1 MIDNEPMTDTRLAA
15 IIKSEID
22 RSDVNNTERLA
33 GDRSLAEAYYHSRE
47 LARGK
52 SCDGFSNIV
61 TADVS
66 SAIDN
71 ALADMLPAYAA
82 TDLQCQFEPSSAQDE
97 EAAEQESLIVSK
109 VLMDGS
115 KGFSVLRDALF
126 DCLLLRNCVLKV
138 SFDDAFDISLQ
149 EYDNVQV
156 QQLAAQFP
164 VIMQPDVT
172 EEQVNAEMEK
182 QGMSFAVPPEQ
193 NEDGT
198 LKFTIRKRVPVGRPI
213 IECFELGNFKLD
225 PEHDSIDVSK
235 CRFSAQASSVTTQ
248 SDLIEMGVDPE
259 VADAIP
265 DYQGTLATAYSGDSA
280 DRSTRFVEVYE
291 VFIRVDYDGDGIA
304 ELRRVV
310 LGGDSH
316 ILMNT
321 EVSHNQ
327 FVTGSTFPMP
337 HQWEGISLFDRLK
350 EIEDASTT
358 LMRQTIDNN
367 ENANLQRTIG
377 DPKYVELEDLAA
389 GVKRGFIRSK
399 KPMELMPMH
408 VTPLDQSTPLL
419 MEKLDRMRSE
429 RAGSSTDMSPQAM
442 PIGNET
448 AHGIERVMSKMEAMT
463 TMYVE
468 NFSDTVV
475 RELYLHIHRLMRQ
488 HGSEM
493 SMKVGNEYINVD
505 PSQWPE
511 RTKLSV
517 IVGSGLAEQTRKSQA
532 YAQVLMAQ
540 KELMAQG
547 IPWVTQDNLHAALT
561 ASSRANGI
569 DYPDAFFVDPSSDDG
584 KRLIQQ
590 AQQKAQQA
598 KQEQEQK
605 EMHTAMFQKA
615 LVEIVE
621 QTKRE
626 AKRLD
631 MENKIADRDLAI
643 EKEMNDMVHK
653 ATELELVHDTDVPAS
668 AV

>member
-52 SCDGFSNIV
+52 SCGGFSNIV

-291 VFIRVDYDGDGIA
+291 VFIRVDYDADGIA

-358 LMRQTIDNN
+358 LMRQTID
-367 ENANLQRTIG
+367 
-377 DPKYVELEDLAA
+377 
-389 GVKRGFIRSK
+389 
-399 KPMELMPMH
+399 
-408 VTPLDQSTPLL
+408 
-419 MEKLDRMRSE
+419 
-429 RAGSSTDMSPQAM
+429 
-442 PIGNET
+442 
-448 AHGIERVMSKMEAMT
+448 
-463 TMYVE
+463 
-468 NFSDTVV
+468 
-475 RELYLHIHRLMRQ
+475 
-488 HGSEM
+488 
-493 SMKVGNEYINVD
+493 
-505 PSQWPE
+505 
-511 RTKLSV
+511 
-517 IVGSGLAEQTRKSQA
+517 
-532 YAQVLMAQ
+532 
-540 KELMAQG
+540 
-547 IPWVTQDNLHAALT
+547 
-561 ASSRANGI
+561 
-569 DYPDAFFVDPSSDDG
+569 
-584 KRLIQQ
+584 
-590 AQQKAQQA
+590 
-598 KQEQEQK
+598 
-605 EMHTAMFQKA
+605 
-615 LVEIVE
+615 
-621 QTKRE
+621 
-626 AKRLD
+626 
-631 MENKIADRDLAI
+631 
-643 EKEMNDMVHK
+643 
-653 ATELELVHDTDVPAS
+653 
-668 AV
+668 